1 MKCEC
6 EECRG
11 TGRIECP
18 ECNGRGQWARPMDS
32 GIEHLKLERSMH
44 NYEELVELQKD
55 AKRCMKQAAKLSE
68 LNPARKDSYAEQLRG
83 CLFVINGQAEKAA
96 KRK

>member
-1 MKCEC
+1 MKCQC

-11 TGRIECP
+11 RGTIECP
-18 ECNGRGQWARPMDS
+18 ECNGRGEWDGS
-32 GIEHLKLERSMH
+32 IENITLEKSMH
-44 NYEELVELQKD
+44 NYDELLELQRD
-55 AKRCMKQAAKLSE
+55 AKRVIRQAQRLTE
-68 LNPARKDSYAEQLRG
+68 LNPQRGDSYSEQLKG